1 MAEKGLYTRM
11 LEGCEQ
17 NGEGTRRSPSKSR
30 YQVFK
35 DIFKEHLKEVSLI
48 NLLILI
54 FFIPLIIVLVISSIY
69 AQGNAIFYPFGANL
83 GIGYPAMPD
92 LQGTS
97 EWLSF
102 QSGLYTCFGILLASV
117 VASVGL
123 AGGMYSVR
131 NLIWTE
137 GRFVAKDFWRG
148 VKLNYKNALQ
158 TALFFCTVLLLTV
171 TEVNVA
177 EFNIAMGTGNVIWLR
192 ISQVTCY
199 VLLAVVALM
208 ALWMISF
215 GVTYKTTFFGMLK
228 NSFLLMVGTI
238 IQTIFFA
245 VIALLPFALFFIG
258 NFGEFLS
265 TIALT
270 LMLLISFSF
279 SLLVWLSFT
288 QWVFDRFIAPKTQSA
303 NSNNDAYDKD
313 GSLRL
318 TGDDSATVLEYQR
331 AIVAEGKSRILSTP
345 VKPIQ
350 DNMEV
355 YELPSVFTREDL
367 RKLQESKDALKADA
381 EAYAKEHEQDARY
394 VEYNEKFDA
403 RERALKEQE
412 EQSKKD
418 KKKKK

>member
-1 MAEKGLYTRM
+1 MAVVEQGYRM
-11 LEGCEQ
+11 VEVYGIRCLFASGILQ
-17 NGEGTRRSPSKSR
+17 QFQFRSVFLDSCHSQLVGSQQESR
-30 YQVFK
+30 VNVDGVAQVF
-35 DIFKEHLKEVSLI
+35 
-48 NLLILI
+48 
-54 FFIPLIIVLVISSIY
+54 
-69 AQGNAIFYPFGANL
+69 
-83 GIGYPAMPD
+83 
-92 LQGTS
+92 
-97 EWLSF
+97 
-102 QSGLYTCFGILLASV
+102 
-117 VASVGL
+117 
-123 AGGMYSVR
+123 
-131 NLIWTE
+131 
-137 GRFVAKDFWRG
+137 
-148 VKLNYKNALQ
+148 
-158 TALFFCTVLLLTV
+158 
-171 TEVNVA
+171 
-177 EFNIAMGTGNVIWLR
+177 
-192 ISQVTCY
+192 
-199 VLLAVVALM
+199 
-208 ALWMISF
+208 
-215 GVTYKTTFFGMLK
+215 
-228 NSFLLMVGTI
+228 
-238 IQTIFFA
+238 
-245 VIALLPFALFFIG
+245 FALFFIG

-288 QWVFDRFIAPKTQSA
+288 QWVFDRFITPKTQSA

-313 GSLRL
+313 GNLRL

-350 DNMEV
+350 DDMEV

-394 VEYNEKFDA
+394 VEYSEKFDA